1 MKTSEKIT
9 SVMTALLKFQGQVN
23 KIKKD
28 SKNPHFKSNY
38 ASLSK
43 ILEETNPVLT
53 DCGLV
58 LTQHFDVDVL
68 TTMLCH
74 AETGEFMQSDYPIN
88 VKDASNPQQLGS
100 ALSYARR
107 YGIQSILNLNASDD
121 DGAAASNAPNSA
133 VVTEKADLTLKSSQ
147 WKSKVEPYVIKMIGD
162 GKDAASIIDAIST
175 KYKVSK
181 DVINFINDNSTG
193 SKG

>member
-9 SVMTALLKFQGQVN
+9 SVMTALLKFQGQVS

-28 SKNPHFKSNY
+28 AKNPHFKSNY

-53 DCGLV
+53 ECGLV

-74 AETGEFMQSDYPIN
+74 AETGEFMQSDYPIM
-88 VKDASNPQQLGS
+88 VKDVSNPQQLGS
-100 ALSYARR
+100 AISYARR
-107 YGIQSILNLNASDD
+107 YGIQSILNLTASDD
-121 DGAAASNAPNSA
+121 DGQMASAPQPAA
-133 VVTEKADLTLKSSQ
+133 VVVEPLNLKSAK
-147 WKSKVEPYVIKMIGD
+147 WKKGGEKFVTDQLQAGKGAAEIINSLSKKYSL
-162 GKDAASIIDAIST
+162 AA
-175 KYKVSK
+175 
-181 DVINFINDNSTG
+181 DVLQFIEDNAGTA
-193 SKG
+193 

>member
-9 SVMTALLKFQGQVN
+9 SVMTALLKFQGQVS

-28 SKNPHFKSNY
+28 AKNPHFKSNY

-53 DCGLV
+53 ECGLV

-88 VKDASNPQQLGS
+88 VKDVSNPQQLGS

-121 DGAAASNAPNSA
+121 DGQMASAPQPQPA
-133 VVTEKADLTLKSSQ
+133 TVVAESLTLKSAK
-147 WKSKVEPYVIKMIGD
+147 WKKGGEKFVTDQIQAGKGAAEIIK
-162 GKDAASIIDAIST
+162 SLSV
-175 KYKVSK
+175 KYALAD
-181 DVINFINDNSTG
+181 DVVQFIEDNAGTA
-193 SKG
+193 

>member
-9 SVMTALLKFQGQVN
+9 SVMTALLKFQGQVS

-28 SKNPHFKSNY
+28 AKNPHFKSNY

-43 ILEETNPVLT
+43 ILEDTNPVLT
-53 DCGLV
+53 ECGLV

-74 AETGEFMQSDYPIN
+74 AETGEFVQSDYPIN
-88 VKDASNPQQLGS
+88 VKDVSNPQQLGS

-121 DGAAASNAPNSA
+121 DGQMASNPAQVSKEPIVKEKITMKSTRWKGK
-133 VVTEKADLTLKSSQ
+133 TEN
-147 WKSKVEPYVIKMIGD
+147 YVISQIKANKKSDDIIKELSKSLELAD
-162 GKDAASIIDAIST
+162 DVVQFIKDNAGTAE
-175 KYKVSK
+175 
-181 DVINFINDNSTG
+181 
-193 SKG
+193 